1 MDRRDFRLIDA
12 HNTPVAALT
21 LSLSGAR
28 LATASE
34 KGTLVRVFDTS
45 SGAKL
50 QELRRGT
57 DPAEIYHL
65 AFNRSCE
72 WLAVTS
78 DKNTVHVFSLREP
91 GAEGAAGAAAVRP
104 LPRDSPTANGSAS
117 PNGDARTNPGSWLN
131 IAQVCSVM
139 RRAGISNFRAWLFHG
154 VLDHCF
160 HILVLLHILT
170 GCEGE
175 KVQARVSRYR
185 ALHWH
190 CFCTYVQ
197 WRQPLKP
204 QMQLEVNCIL
214 ACETCPWY

>member
-1 MDRRDFRLIDA
+1 MLQVRVELMDRRDFRLIDA

-34 KGTLVRVFDTS
+34 KGTLIRVFDTS

-57 DPAEIYHL
+57 DPAEIYHI

-91 GAEGAAGAAAVRP
+91 GAAAAAAAAR
-104 LPRDSPTANGSAS
+104 TAPAHGEA
-117 PNGDARTNPGSWLN
+117 PANGDARANPGSWLN
-131 IAQVCSVM
+131 IAQVRPRPAC
-139 RRAGISNFRAWLFHG
+139 G
-154 VLDHCF
+154 VLHRW
-160 HILVLLHILT
+160 
-170 GCEGE
+170 
-175 KVQARVSRYR
+175 RV
-185 ALHWH
+185 
-190 CFCTYVQ
+190 CTRV
-197 WRQPLKP
+197 
-204 QMQLEVNCIL
+204 V
-214 ACETCPWY
+214 